1 MISLIRY
8 NSNIKIK
15 SRSKSLITLIKSS
28 LLTSSSSYSTTT
40 QAFNTVAEDDGYAAY
55 TGYKS
60 RYKNDGFN
68 NFVDKITFAE
78 KKPGTLILVRHGE
91 SEWNAQSRFTGWVDV
106 DLSQRGIYL
115 SISLSIYLSI

>member
-1 MISLIRY
+1 MNNLIRY
-8 NSNIKIK
+8 NTNLKL
-15 SRSKSLITLIKSS
+15 SKSLVTILKSS
-28 LLTSSSSYSTTT
+28 SVTSSITSLKSFEYSTSTKLS
-40 QAFNTVAEDDGYAAY
+40 NTVTEDDGYAAY

-60 RYKNDGFN
+60 RYENDGFN

-106 DLSQRGIYL
+106 DLSLRGSMY
-115 SISLSIYLSI
+115 